1 MSIYVECQ
9 CWGWDVDDDDYY
21 YDCDDASDAVTTIV
35 ADHSCF
41 YTHKCCLNPTTP
53 KPLSP

>member
-1 MSIYVECQ
+1 MSIDVECQ

-21 YDCDDASDAVTTIV
+21 YDCDDDASDAVTTIV

-41 YTHKCCLNPTTP
+41 CTQ
-53 KPLSP
+53 